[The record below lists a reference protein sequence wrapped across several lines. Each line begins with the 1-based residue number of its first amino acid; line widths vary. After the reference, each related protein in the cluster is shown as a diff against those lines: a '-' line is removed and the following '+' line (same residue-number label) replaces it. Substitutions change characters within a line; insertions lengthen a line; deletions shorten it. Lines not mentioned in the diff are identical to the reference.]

1 MSVVWTS
8 LNQRLDQTIKATTP
22 LAVDVRRQLHQYPEL
37 GWKEHKTQAFLTE
50 TLEKQG
56 LKPRVAAKTG
66 LIVDIGTGTPSVLYR
81 ADIDALPI
89 GEQPKEGISF
99 GSKHEG
105 VMHACGHDMHSAIGV
120 GLALTMHEL
129 SETLPGAVRFMFQPA
144 EEIIPSG
151 AEQMVNEGV
160 LEGIE
165 YALALHVDPHR
176 TTGNVGVRDGLL
188 TATSDTYRIHL
199 RGKAGHSARPHLAKD
214 AILLAADVIR
224 ALYSLV
230 GQRIDPLDAAV
241 INVGLIEGG
250 SAENIIAGNVNLT
263 GVVRTMRRETRE
275 KMHDGI
281 RNTVASLAKAY
292 DCEADIEIQL
302 GSSPIH
308 NDPILHTILQQA
320 ARHVLGEDGVHP
332 IEKPST
338 GAEDFGRISDV
349 VPSYM
354 MRLGVKC
361 EDLPFA
367 GLHTPNFF
375 ADENAIPVAMGIM
388 SRTILQTLSLTA
400 NRG

>member
-1 MSVVWTS
+1 M
-8 LNQRLDQTIKATTP
+8 NQRLDQAIKTATP
-22 LAVDVRRQLHQYPEL
+22 LAVDVRRRLHQYPEL
-37 GWKEHKTQAFLTE
+37 GWKEHKTQQFLTE
-50 TLEKQG
+50 TLEEKG
-56 LKPRVAAKTG
+56 LKPRAAAKTG
-66 LIVDIGTGTPSVLYR
+66 LIVDVGSGTPSVLYR

-89 GEQPKEGISF
+89 GEQPHNSISF
-99 GSKHEG
+99 GSEHEG
-105 VMHACGHDMHSAIGV
+105 IMHACGHDMHSAIGV
-120 GLALTMHEL
+120 GLALTFNAL
-129 SETLPGAVRFMFQPA
+129 SDTLPGAVRFMFQPA

-160 LEGIE
+160 LDGIQ

-176 TTGNVGVRDGLL
+176 TTGNVGVREGLL
-188 TATSDTYRIHL
+188 TATSDTYRIRIL
-199 RGKAGHSARPHLAKD
+199 GKAGHSARPHLAKD

-241 INVGLIEGG
+241 INVGIINGG
-250 SAENIIAGNVNLT
+250 SAENIIAGSVDLT
-263 GVVRTMRRETRE
+263 GVVRTMRPETRQ

-281 RNTVASLAKAY
+281 QNTVGSLAKAY
-292 DCEADIEIQL
+292 GCEAEIKIEL
-302 GSSPIH
+302 GSGPIR
-308 NDPILHTILQQA
+308 NDSTLHQILQQA
-320 ARHVLGEDGVHP
+320 AQHVVGDEGVHP

-338 GAEDFGRISDV
+338 GAEDFGRISEV

-388 SRTILQTLSLTA
+388 SRAIWQALSIAATD
-400 NRG
+400 GQ